1 MELNKNA
8 FPKKQK
14 SIPPQGIT
22 LGVCYS
28 IIDLGTQQEQF
39 PGKPVQ
45 SIRKLHFSFELP
57 SLPAVVFDDKK
68 GPQIQ
73 ALFHEYTASL
83 DEKANLAKV
92 LLSWGQMK
100 QEQLKP
106 ITSQTFAPFI
116 KNFLGQA
123 CMINV
128 AHNVAKAAVDEV
140 TGQKL
145 VYANIGQGG
154 LSIMPRMTEIAK
166 PTGTINS
173 AKFLDLDAFD
183 WNVYLS
189 LPNFLQEK
197 IAKSKEWSGILVKYP
212 KPATVAT
219 QDMGQPNQGA
229 QPAFQAP
236 PQQQNQMADHGTVY
250 VGTPTGGPAF

>member
-1 MELNKNA
+1 MELNNNS

-14 SIPPQGIT
+14 AIPPAGIT

-28 IIDLGTQQEQF
+28 IIDLGTQTEQF
-39 PGKPVQ
+39 PGKPPMQ
-45 SIRKLHFSFELP
+45 IRKLHFSFELP
-57 SLPAVVFDDKK
+57 SLPQVIFDEKK
-68 GPQIQ
+68 GPQPQ

-100 QEQLKP
+100 QEQLKAVN
-106 ITSQTFAPFI
+106 SATFAGFI
-116 KNFLGQA
+116 KMFLGQA

-128 AHNVAKAAVDEV
+128 AHNVAKTATDET

-154 LSIMPRMTEIAK
+154 LSIMPRMEAIPK
-166 PTGTINS
+166 PTGTINP

-183 WNVYLS
+183 WSTYNS
-189 LPNFLQEK
+189 LPKFLQEK
-197 IAKSKEWSGILVKYP
+197 IAKSKEWASVLVKYP
-212 KPATVAT
+212 KPIETGTTMQSQANMMEQGNGISQPVA
-219 QDMGQPNQGA
+219 
-229 QPAFQAP
+229 
-236 PQQQNQMADHGTVY
+236 
-250 VGTPTGGPAF
+250 GTPQF